1 MRRIAWLTP
10 IAALAVGCG
19 GSSTP
24 GTTLP
29 PGYYITISGMAF
41 RPLNLDV
48 PPGATVTVLNRDTSM
63 LHSVTS
69 QAAAG
74 AYVPGGVGGVSFDTG
89 AIPAGQATFTVPAA
103 AAEGTVVPY
112 YCSTHGSM
120 MVTPN
125 GTITVRAAAQPEAPA
140 GGPPGTGY

>member
-10 IAALAVGCG
+10 IAALAIGCG

-24 GTTLP
+24 GATLP